1 MARTPDSPAIWRRG
15 LTWGLRA
22 LLVWFVLNGVLGLAS
37 AWGAGTVPEPRS
49 ILLSLHGLGACGA
62 CPAGRLLWLGAG
74 TLAALALVLLLRLG
88 AACAILLAAVLLWG
102 TLASTGADLW
112 GDLGGGNPALLLAV
126 VVCWGIVLLLG
137 AMRWGELLRVQEVHI
152 TLAGL
157 VRLTLIGHFFNT
169 SLPGAVSGDLL
180 KIAYVADHSG
190 KRQAEA
196 VLTIFL
202 DRILGLLGLCIVAS
216 AMVLW
221 NLPVLIELGREHRTL
236 QLAAYTVGLGS
247 VGGMVFVVL
256 LELRERLVRWRPVA
270 AVLSLGSRL
279 LSEKLVGIFRRLVMA
294 VELYRGRRAAAVKA
308 LLLAVAAHS
317 LLGLGLYF
325 AGRGIH
331 ETGLRPRYYLL
342 TAQVANTVAAIPLTP
357 GGVGTR
363 DVVAKEYFLA
373 LGAEPAGKVGSVP
386 VIMTMVMVGWGLV
399 GAVLFVLYPRRRP
412 EPETAAADE
421 S

>member
-1 MARTPDSPAIWRRG
+1 MARTPDSSAAWRRW
-15 LTWGLRA
+15 LVLILRA
-22 LLVWFVLNGVLGLAS
+22 LLVCFVLNGAFGLAS
-37 AWGAGTVPEPRS
+37 AWGTGAGFEPRS
-49 ILLSLHGLGACGA
+49 ILLSLHGPTDCGG
-62 CPAGRLLWLGAG
+62 CPASQLVWLGAG
-74 TLAALALVLLLRLG
+74 TLAALALVLFLRVG
-88 AACAILLAAVLLWG
+88 AACAILLAVVLIWG
-102 TLASTGADLW
+102 TLASTGADLR
-112 GDLGGGNPALLLAV
+112 GDLVGGRPALLLAV
-126 VVCWGIVLLLG
+126 VVCWGLVLLLG
-137 AMRWGELLRVQEVHI
+137 AMRWGELLRVQDVHI
-152 TLAGL
+152 PLGTLI
-157 VRLTLIGHFFNT
+157 RLTLVGHFFNT

-216 AMVLW
+216 VMVLW

-247 VGGMVFVVL
+247 VGGIVFVVL

-270 AVLSLGSRL
+270 AVVGLGSRL

-294 VELYRGRRAAAVKA
+294 MELYRGRRAATAKA
-308 LLLAVAAHS
+308 LLLAVAVHC
-317 LLGLGLYF
+317 LLGFGLYC
-325 AGRGIH
+325 AGRGIR

-373 LGAEPAGKVGSVP
+373 LGAAPAAKVGSIP
-386 VIMTMVMVGWGLV
+386 VIMTMGMVGWGLA
-399 GAVLFVLYPRRRP
+399 GAVLFVLYPRRRA
-412 EPETAAADE
+412 EPEAAVAE